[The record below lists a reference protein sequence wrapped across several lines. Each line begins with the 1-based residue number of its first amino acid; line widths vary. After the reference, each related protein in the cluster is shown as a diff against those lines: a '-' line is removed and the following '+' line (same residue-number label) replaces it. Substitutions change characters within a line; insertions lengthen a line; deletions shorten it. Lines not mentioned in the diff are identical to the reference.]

1 MLILTL
7 VGFIVSLGVAT
18 ILEMFVLSNLT
29 SNPFTLILY
38 WSIHALLVMII
49 VEALVGLFA
58 KRTNLAGTKE
68 VFKML
73 QSAHKKDKKM
83 TWLILAS
90 LLCLVISYVFL
101 SLTIGWATNVAL
113 ILCIVLFIVYVVKLF
128 KLENKV
134 EYH

>member
-38 WSIHALLVMII
+38 WSIHALLVMIV

-58 KRTNLAGTKE
+58 KRTNLAGTQE

-113 ILCIVLFIVYVVKLF
+113 ILCIVLFIVYIVKLF

>member
-38 WSIHALLVMII
+38 WSIHALLVMIV

-58 KRTNLAGTKE
+58 KRTNLADTQE

-73 QSAHKKDKKM
+73 QSAHKKEKKM

>member
-90 LLCLVISYVFL
+90 LLCLVMSYVFL

>member
-113 ILCIVLFIVYVVKLF
+113 ILCIVLFIVYIVKLF

>member
-38 WSIHALLVMII
+38 WSIHALLVMIV
-49 VEALVGLFA
+49 VETLVGLFA

-113 ILCIVLFIVYVVKLF
+113 ILCIVLFIVYIVKLF

>member
-1 MLILTL
+1 
-7 VGFIVSLGVAT
+7 
-18 ILEMFVLSNLT
+18 
-29 SNPFTLILY
+29 
-38 WSIHALLVMII
+38 MII

-113 ILCIVLFIVYVVKLF
+113 ILCIVLFIVYIVKLF